1 MNMLEIR
8 HLSKRFGDKVV
19 LDDLNLVVE
28 EGNIFGFIGRNGAG
42 KTTTMKI
49 ILGLLEADS
58 GEVYVCG
65 EKVQYG
71 SAKTNR
77 LIGYLPDVPEFYG
90 YMNAREYLRLCGELS
105 GMDKE
110 EIKSRSKEL
119 LEMVGLLKEKGKI
132 KGYSRG
138 MKQRLGIA
146 QALMKHPKLLICDE
160 PTSALDPL
168 GRKDIL
174 SILSKVQDETSVIFS
189 THILSDV
196 EKICRNVAILEK
208 GNIVMQGNVNDIRL
222 RHTSGDICIVPERLS
237 DLDAIAN
244 LTGGAVVDDKVIVP
258 PANSG
263 SSAMSTVLSKLAD
276 SGIDLLKI
284 EQMEPDLDQLFME
297 VIGK

>member
-90 YMNAREYLRLCGELS
+90 YMNAREYLRLCG
-105 GMDKE
+105 
-110 EIKSRSKEL
+110 
-119 LEMVGLLKEKGKI
+119 
-132 KGYSRG
+132 
-138 MKQRLGIA
+138 
-146 QALMKHPKLLICDE
+146 
-160 PTSALDPL
+160 
-168 GRKDIL
+168 
-174 SILSKVQDETSVIFS
+174 
-189 THILSDV
+189 
-196 EKICRNVAILEK
+196 
-208 GNIVMQGNVNDIRL
+208 
-222 RHTSGDICIVPERLS
+222 
-237 DLDAIAN
+237 
-244 LTGGAVVDDKVIVP
+244 
-258 PANSG
+258 
-263 SSAMSTVLSKLAD
+263 
-276 SGIDLLKI
+276 
-284 EQMEPDLDQLFME
+284 
-297 VIGK
+297 

>member
-222 RHTSGDICIVPERLS
+222 RHTSGDICIVPEHLS

-263 SSAMSTVLSKLAD
+263 SSAMSAVLSKLAD

>member
-222 RHTSGDICIVPERLS
+222 RHTSGDICIVPERS
-237 DLDAIAN
+237 CDLYAIAH
-244 LTGGAVVDDKVIVP
+244 LTGGAVVEDKVIVP

-263 SSAMSTVLSKLAD
+263 SSTMSAVLSKLAD

>member
-28 EGNIFGFIGRNGAG
+28 EENIFGFIGRNGAG

-263 SSAMSTVLSKLAD
+263 SSAMSAVLSKLAD

>member
-174 SILSKVQDETSVIFS
+174 SILSKVQNETSVIFS